1 MTLRFFFFFF
11 LGKFH
16 SYVQLW
22 RKIMTSHRGRNLH
35 GKETI
40 CRQVVYVIL
49 IHVPQV
55 SVDFFFFSFFSWI
68 KKFILDSKNVLR

>member
-1 MTLRFFFFFF
+1 MIDIKILLYDFEVFFFF

-55 SVDFFFFSFFSWI
+55 SVDFFFFLF
-68 KKFILDSKNVLR
+68 LVGLKNSS